1 MKKVNKK
8 VVKKIWVIGLFSV
21 SAVALFTGG
30 IAATIAYNQTIDN
43 IKAEGVA
50 EYKLNKCDKYTDKEK
65 KTSWLE
71 CDIQR

>member
-8 VVKKIWVIGLFSV
+8 AIKKVWVIGLFAV

-30 IAATIAYNQTIDN
+30 IASTIAYNQTIDN

-50 EYKLNKCDKYTDKEK
+50 EYKLNRCSKFSDEEK
-65 KTSWLE
+65 RTSWLE